1 MPIAHGDFGDSRG
14 LQSRV
19 GTSTG
24 PKPCG
29 QPQTHTHTHTGLGGS
44 HQPVHTGKV
53 TPEVPCPVRRR
64 HLFGINHDGVGLAE
78 QRGQGSPGALQGPGC
93 PIAWGHGEALT
104 SRKREMSLLSL
115 TPMATTFSKSQKKG
129 RSSPS
134 LGRASCRR
142 R

>member
-14 LQSRV
+14 LQSHV

-29 QPQTHTHTHTGLGGS
+29 QPQTHTHTHTHKGLGGS

-53 TPEVPCPVRRR
+53 TPEVPCPVCRR

-78 QRGQGSPGALQGPGC
+78 HREARGHQGLCRAQGAP
-93 PIAWGHGEALT
+93 
-104 SRKREMSLLSL
+104 
-115 TPMATTFSKSQKKG
+115 
-129 RSSPS
+129 
-134 LGRASCRR
+134 
-142 R
+142 